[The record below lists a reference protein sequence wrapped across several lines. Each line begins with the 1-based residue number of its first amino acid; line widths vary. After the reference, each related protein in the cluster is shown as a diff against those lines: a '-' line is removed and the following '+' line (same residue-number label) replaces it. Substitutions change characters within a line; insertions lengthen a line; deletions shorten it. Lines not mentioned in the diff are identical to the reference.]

1 MQMDAGRLSL
11 SSWAPLTC
19 ICSLHDEMYTLIT
32 TSLMKSYPS
41 PTPPRL
47 TVMLRGGCGKGAV
60 GGWGGV
66 GEAEGGGALNQLT
79 LTRLQTGGGE
89 MTSITKSERISIF
102 QIRRQLPGGTRACHV
117 KSSTLRGLSFFP
129 RSPPSSIV
137 STVGAHQ
144 MNAVSW
150 TVMSGDGKLRRRG
163 VGGWDSS
170 GGGGVDGET
179 QRTLLKVSIIWA
191 AKFTRGCLA
200 W

>member
-1 MQMDAGRLSL
+1 MRGESARRCNLLWLLPRAQ
-11 SSWAPLTC
+11 
-19 ICSLHDEMYTLIT
+19 
-32 TSLMKSYPS
+32 S
-41 PTPPRL
+41 PAAISVT
-47 TVMLRGGCGKGAV
+47 KGAV

-144 MNAVSW
+144 MNAVS
-150 TVMSGDGKLRRRG
+150 
-163 VGGWDSS
+163 
-170 GGGGVDGET
+170 
-179 QRTLLKVSIIWA
+179 
-191 AKFTRGCLA
+191 
-200 W
+200 